1 MCLGTACV
9 CARTQPC
16 RRAYY
21 KGPRLLALSFVITS
35 DRLTET
41 WARFPLLCYFNFD
54 QVLVVLYGSPAILQV
69 TKLIVGHLQYMT
81 DGVLLRETLKDADLD
96 KYRYVANFSLPQY
109 LIELGMSQYTLDGL
123 STICHTKIFPSPRSF
138 VVLLSWMK
146 HTRGHS
152 TLMFYLVY

>member
-1 MCLGTACV
+1 MFFIAIICLGTACV
-9 CARTQPC
+9 SARIQLC

-35 DRLTET
+35 DRLTKT

-109 LIELGMSQYTLDGL
+109 LIELGMSQYTLG
-123 STICHTKIFPSPRSF
+123 S
-138 VVLLSWMK
+138 VWM
-146 HTRGHS
+146 S
-152 TLMFYLVY
+152 TLEDLVLNWIQYQNSLGIEIC